1 MKTSFLFQKTEQA
14 VYLSKQDIALLR
26 KFLPDLP
33 LGENT
38 THLIFSLGEMHSN
51 L

>member
-14 VYLSKQDIALLR
+14 VYLSKIDTALLR

-33 LGENT
+33 LGDNITHEIFKLGKNT
-38 THLIFSLGEMHSN
+38 Y
-51 L
+51 